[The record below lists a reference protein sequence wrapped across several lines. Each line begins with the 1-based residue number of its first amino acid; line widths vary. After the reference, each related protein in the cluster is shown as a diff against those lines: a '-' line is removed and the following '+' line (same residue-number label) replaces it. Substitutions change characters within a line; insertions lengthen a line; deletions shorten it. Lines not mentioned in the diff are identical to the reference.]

1 MNNFNELELS
11 YQIRQVLNEASQ
23 HLTLRQQQR
32 LAKARQIALAHQRQA
47 FIPQLASAT
56 AGARHNDSSQK
67 NVAGIWATVITSLL
81 ILAAGI
87 VSLQYLEQNRRL
99 DELAD
104 IDTAVLTDELP
115 VSAYL
120 DRGFKAFAQSEL
132 HE

>member
-1 MNNFNELELS
+1 MNKFNEIEFA
-11 YQIRQVLNEASQ
+11 YQVRQALNNSAQ

-32 LAKARQIALAHQRQA
+32 LVQARHIALSRQRQA
-47 FIPQLASAT
+47 FFSPLVATT
-56 AGARHNDSSQK
+56 AGAHTSTPQNTTGLW
-67 NVAGIWATVITSLL
+67 VTVITSLL
-81 ILAAGI
+81 VLAAGI
-87 VSLQYLEQNRRL
+87 LTLQTLEKNHRL

-120 DRGFKAFAQSEL
+120 DRGFKVFAQSES